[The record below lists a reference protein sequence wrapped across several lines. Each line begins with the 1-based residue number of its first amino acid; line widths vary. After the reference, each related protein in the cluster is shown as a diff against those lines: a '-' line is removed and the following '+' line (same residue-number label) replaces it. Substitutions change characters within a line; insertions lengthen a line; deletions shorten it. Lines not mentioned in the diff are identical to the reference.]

1 MATAASLP
9 VRGPVRTLVLA
20 DVLPGARVRDAALV
34 TGAAL
39 LTALLAQVSIPVA
52 GSPVPI
58 TGQTLAVVLTAAA
71 LGPARGLAGQGLYLL
86 LGAVGLPFYSDASGG
101 FDVLTGATGGY
112 LVGFLPA
119 AYLIGLAARQ
129 GHDRRITRALPLF
142 ALGQLVIFAVGVPWL
157 AAGHSPR
164 RGRGGQRGLHPVRRG
179 RDRQGRPGRG
189 RAAGRLV
196 AGAEGRPAGLIA
208 TLAASIT
215 PHGGTLP
222 PVAPLTRRLAMGI
235 AADAAHS
242 DNNSVGLLCV
252 LLLNL
257 VL

>member
-9 VRGPVRTLVLA
+9 ARGSARTLVLA
-20 DVLPGARVRDAALV
+20 DVLPGARVRDAILV

-39 LTALLAQVSIPVA
+39 LTALLAQVSIPVG

-71 LGPARGLAGQGLYLL
+71 LGPARGFAGQALYLV

-101 FDVLTGATGGY
+101 LDVVWGATGGY

-129 GHDRRITRALPLF
+129 GQDRRITRALPLF

-157 AAGHSPR
+157 AAVAHLSASEAISAGFTPFIV
-164 RGRGGQRGLHPVRRG
+164 GGIVKAAIAGVALPGAWWVVRK
-179 RDRQGRPGRG
+179 
-189 RAAGRLV
+189 
-196 AGAEGRPAGLIA
+196 
-208 TLAASIT
+208 
-215 PHGGTLP
+215 
-222 PVAPLTRRLAMGI
+222 
-235 AADAAHS
+235 ADKI
-242 DNNSVGLLCV
+242 G
-252 LLLNL
+252 
-257 VL
+257 

>member
-9 VRGPVRTLVLA
+9 ARGPARTLVLA

-86 LGAVGLPFYSDASGG
+86 LGAFGLPFYADASSG
-101 FDVLTGATGGY
+101 FQVLTGATGGY
-112 LVGFLPA
+112 LIGFLPA

-129 GHDRRITRALPLF
+129 GQDRRITRALPLF

-157 AAGHSPR
+157 AVVANLDAAEAISEGFTPFIV
-164 RGRGGQRGLHPVRRG
+164 GGIVK
-179 RDRQGRPGRG
+179 
-189 RAAGRLV
+189 AV
-196 AGAEGRPAGLIA
+196 IA
-208 TLAASIT
+208 
-215 PHGGTLP
+215 
-222 PVAPLTRRLAMGI
+222 GI
-235 AADAAHS
+235 ALPGAWWLVNQADRL
-242 DNNSVGLLCV
+242 G
-252 LLLNL
+252 
-257 VL
+257 

>member
-9 VRGPVRTLVLA
+9 ARGPARTLVLA

-86 LGAVGLPFYSDASGG
+86 LGAIGLPFYSAASGG
-101 FDVLTGATGGY
+101 FHVLTGATGGY
-112 LVGFLPA
+112 LIGFLPA

-129 GHDRRITRALPLF
+129 GQDRRISRALPLF
-142 ALGQLVIFAVGVPWL
+142 AAGQLVIFAVGVPWL
-157 AAGHSPR
+157 AVVAHLTAAEAISEGFTPFIV
-164 RGRGGQRGLHPVRRG
+164 GGIVK
-179 RDRQGRPGRG
+179 
-189 RAAGRLV
+189 AV
-196 AGAEGRPAGLIA
+196 IA
-208 TLAASIT
+208 
-215 PHGGTLP
+215 
-222 PVAPLTRRLAMGI
+222 GI
-235 AADAAHS
+235 ALPGAWWLVKRADRL
-242 DNNSVGLLCV
+242 G
-252 LLLNL
+252 
-257 VL
+257 